1 MLWFR
6 SHVILI
12 CLIFSACSAPVKDYS
27 DQIFVKS
34 VSYKFIDELFL
45 QNDERNSVINVPVW
59 VSYPDIE
66 KFSPPYPAVVLLHS
80 SWGFSAQESFYA
92 NKFKQLGIAVFAI
105 DSFTPRGVRK
115 TSTDQSLVSSASM
128 IKDAYQVLE
137 YLHTDYKVNAHKVAV
152 MGFSKGGIVAFY
164 SAFDSVNQAIN
175 ENTQSFAAHIAYY
188 PWCGIRLHDMSTTGM
203 PILIQGGEKDVI
215 TPVKKCQQIIDEE
228 FTQESKQSVIVK
240 SHPKARHAFDHPIL
254 ARVPFMLALDAQ
266 VPAFCDLRQDETGEF
281 TEIHS
286 NEKVTGENIKSVLEA
301 CSTATGNA
309 GSHRRATKNAL
320 EITTTFL
327 KKHLID

>member
-34 VSYKFIDELFL
+34 VSYKFIDELFI
-45 QNDERNSVINVPVW
+45 QNDEHHLAINVPVW
-59 VSYPDIE
+59 VSYPEIE
-66 KFSPPYPAVVLLHS
+66 SFSPPYPAVVLLHS

-105 DSFTPRGVRK
+105 DSFTPRGVEK
-115 TSTDQSLVSSASM
+115 TSSDQSLVSSASM

-137 YLHTDYKVNAHKVAV
+137 YLHTNPKIKANKVAV
-152 MGFSKGGIVAFY
+152 MGFSKGGIVSFY
-164 SAFDSVNQAIN
+164 SAFDSINQAVN
-175 ENTQSFAAHIAYY
+175 GNKQSFAAHVAYY

-203 PILIQGGEKDVI
+203 PILIQGGERDVI
-215 TPVKKCQQIIDEE
+215 TPVKKCQQLIDEE
-228 FTQESKQSVIVK
+228 LTQENKLNINIE

-266 VPAFCDLRQDETGEF
+266 VPALCDLRQDHTGAF
-281 TEIHS
+281 TEMHGNI
-286 NEKVTGENIKSVLEA
+286 NVTGDNIKSVLDA
-301 CSTATGNA
+301 CSTSNGNA

-320 EITTTFL
+320 EITETFL
-327 KKHLID
+327 KQHLLE

>member
-6 SHVILI
+6 SLVILI
-12 CLIFSACSAPVKDYS
+12 VIFFTACSAPVKDYS

-105 DSFTPRGVRK
+105 DSFTPRGVEK
-115 TSTDQSLVSSASM
+115 TSVDQSLVSSASM

-137 YLHTDYKVNAHKVAV
+137 YLHTDPKIKADKVAV
-152 MGFSKGGIVAFY
+152 MGFSKGGIVALY
-164 SAFDSVNQAIN
+164 SAFNSVNLAIN
-175 ENTQSFAAHIAYY
+175 EHTQSFAAHIAYY

-203 PILIQGGEKDVI
+203 PILIQGGERDVI
-215 TPVKKCQQIIDEE
+215 TPVKKCQQLIEEELTEID
-228 FTQESKQSVIVK
+228 KQHIDIK

-266 VPAFCDLRQDETGEF
+266 VPALCDLRQDHSGTF
-281 TEIHS
+281 TEMHS
-286 NEKVTGENIKSVLEA
+286 NISVTGDNIKSVLAA
-301 CSTATGNA
+301 CSTSNGNA
-309 GSHRRATKNAL
+309 GSHRRAAKTAL
-320 EITTTFL
+320 EITQTFL
-327 KKHLID
+327 SQHLLD